1 MLERKLRLHSEQ
13 QSETSPGRSLH
24 NKPRLFL
31 RRREGLTRYGRG
43 QSSPMRPVKSVVK
56 ARKSSG
62 KTRPVIPP
70 SSVRPGPT
78 DPGSRHPL
86 GSRFSSDE
94 SFIIRGSQR
103 VQQEEAELVEFEE
116 LEKAAFDTSCFSQ
129 CSLVTTLVGGERGRV
144 SSEEKEEGEEE
155 DLDKTLTPSQT
166 KVGDD
171 REVKLNSFATK
182 HFQINIG
189 CLPVLALN
197 GDK

>member
-1 MLERKLRLHSEQ
+1 M
-13 QSETSPGRSLH
+13 
-24 NKPRLFL
+24 
-31 RRREGLTRYGRG
+31 
-43 QSSPMRPVKSVVK
+43 
-56 ARKSSG
+56 
-62 KTRPVIPP
+62 
-70 SSVRPGPT
+70 
-78 DPGSRHPL
+78 
-86 GSRFSSDE
+86 
-94 SFIIRGSQR
+94 
-103 VQQEEAELVEFEE
+103 EFEE

-171 REVKLNSFATK
+171 REVKLNCFATK

-197 GDK
+197 GDKSLVLERCSLAECSFMSTGGSRRREGRERGSEVTGGAGATEVSGSWSGVQ